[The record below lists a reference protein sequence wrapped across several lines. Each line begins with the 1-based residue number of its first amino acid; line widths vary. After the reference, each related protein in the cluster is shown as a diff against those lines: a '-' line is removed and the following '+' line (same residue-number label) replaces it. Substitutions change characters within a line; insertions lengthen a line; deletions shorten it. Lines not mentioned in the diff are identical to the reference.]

1 MIHLESEGSTQGY
14 LLVSVEVLRSILTD
28 SQVTPTKP
36 GRMTKPYSSHRFIAN
51 CFNAG
56 HVKMEVKI
64 MPPRVMT
71 QSAGRPAAVP
81 RGGRMGRRV
90 GRGGR
95 RGREPRRRN
104 VEPTGEPEGQEND
117 QGKMESVQDM
127 SGCKDNQK
135 GMSWEDFKT
144 LNMEEFCPSNEIQKL
159 ETKLWNHAM
168 VGVGHVAYT
177 DRFHELSRLVP
188 HLVSPE
194 NKRIERNGLIKKNHE
209 KRGNVGEPSEVRNV
223 RDDNKRSRTA
233 EIICHE
239 KVVRIPLLDRKVI
252 RVLGERP
259 KEKAR
264 YLMSEN
270 EQKQEEIVAVKDFP
284 EVFLDDLSGLP
295 PSREIKFRIELVP
308 EAPVLFVKKKD
319 DLRSRYHQLRVHK
332 DDIPKTAFKT
342 RYRHFEFTV
351 MPFVLTTT
359 PAEEHEMY
367 LRLVLELLK
376 KEKLYAK
383 FSKCE
388 FRILTD
394 WEEASDEYAG
404 LQKGLDEMIEHR
416 SDGAL
421 YYLDRIWFPLKGD
434 VRTLIMNEAHK
445 SKYSIHLGADKM
457 YYDLRDM
464 HWWLRMK
471 KDIAVYVSRYLTR
484 LKVKAEHQ
492 RPSDLLKQCKIP
504 ESKGE
509 RIAIDFVT
517 KLPRTSSGHD
527 TIWVIMGRL
536 TKSAHFLPMR
546 DDYKM
551 DRFARLYLNEIVARH
566 GMPIL
571 IISDR
576 DSRFTSRKCCP
587 SIIWVE
593 VGEGQLIGSKLVQET
608 TEKVSQIKDR
618 RKAARDRQKSYA
630 DKKRK
635 TLEFSVGDLYRLRLP
650 EELNGIHDTFNVS
663 NLKKCLPDPTQ
674 QVPLDEIQIDSSDEV
689 LKLKNFKKD
698 ASKSSQ
704 VIKLRKLGVRQRN
717 TSSNWKR
724 EKYYEPDLVAV
735 GVEVVEARKEEN
747 YGTEDL
753 GGMIKHLEPRADGTL
768 RLKNISWIPCFGNLG
783 TLIMHESQPR
793 YLIHPGSDKMYQD
806 LKKLYWWPNMKA
818 EIGTYVSK
826 CLTCAKVKAECQ
838 KPFGLLAQPVIPVWK
853 RENITM
859 DFVTKLPKTSTGQD
873 AIWVIVDRLTKF
885 AHFLPM
891 KETDSMKKLTRQY
904 LKEVVSRHDVTVL
917 IISDRDSKFTSHFMA
932 IAKQSSRYT
941 IGYEYGLSST
951 DGWSDYHTSIKATP
965 FEALYGQKY
974 QSPVC
979 WAEVRDAQL
988 TGLEIMH
995 ETT

>member
-1 MIHLESEGSTQGY
+1 MYLNLWSYKAVRNRYSNPMIHPESEGSTQGY
-14 LLVSVEVLRSILTD
+14 PLVSVEVLRSILTD

-36 GRMTKPYSSHRFIAN
+36 RRMTNPYSSHRFIAN

-56 HVKMEVKI
+56 HVKMEI

-71 QSAGRPAAVP
+71 QSTGRPAAAP
-81 RGGRMGRRV
+81 RGGRTGGRV
-90 GRGGR
+90 GRGDR
-95 RGREPRRRN
+95 RIQGM
-104 VEPTGEPEGQEND
+104 VAAMEPTTIQ
-117 QGKMESVQDM
+117 SVIPKA
-127 SGCKDNQK
+127 SV
-135 GMSWEDFKT
+135 
-144 LNMEEFCPSNEIQKL
+144 L
-159 ETKLWNHAM
+159 
-168 VGVGHVAYT
+168 T
-177 DRFHELSRLVP
+177 DEA
-188 HLVSPE
+188 
-194 NKRIERNGLIKKNHE
+194 IRNGSIKKNLE
-209 KRGNVGEPSEVRNV
+209 KRGNVGEPSKVRNV
-223 RDDNKRSRTA
+223 KDDNKRSRT
-233 EIICHE
+233 
-239 KVVRIPLLDRKVI
+239 VVRIPLLDRKVI

-319 DLRSRYHQLRVHK
+319 DLRSRYHQLRLHE
-332 DDIPKTAFKT
+332 DDIPKTTFRT

-351 MPFVLTTT
+351 MPFGLTTT
-359 PAEEHEMY
+359 PATREEHEMY

-383 FSKCE
+383 FSQCE
-388 FRILTD
+388 FRLREVQFFGHVINGNGTHVD
-394 WEEASDEYAG
+394 PSKTEAEEASDEYAG
-404 LQKGLDEMIEHR
+404 LQKGLDELIEHR

-471 KDIAVYVSRYLTR
+471 KDIDVYVSRYLTR

-492 RPSDLLKQCKIP
+492 KPSDLLKQCKIP

-509 RIAIDFVT
+509 RIAMDFVT

-527 TIWVIMGRL
+527 TIWVIMDRL

-546 DDYKM
+546 EDYKM
-551 DRFARLYLNEIVARH
+551 DRLARIYLNEIVARH
-566 GMPIL
+566 GMPIS

-576 DSRFTSRKCCP
+576 DSRFTSSVRCASFEALYGRKCCP
-587 SIIWVE
+587 LIIWVE
-593 VGEGQLIGSKLVQET
+593 VGEGQLIGSELVQET

-618 RKAARDRQKSYA
+618 LKAARDRQKSYA
-630 DKKRK
+630 DKRRT

-650 EELNGIHDTFNVS
+650 EELNGVYDTFNVS

-674 QVPLDEIQIDSSDEV
+674 QVPLDEIQIDS
-689 LKLKNFKKD
+689 
-698 ASKSSQ
+698 
-704 VIKLRKLGVRQRN
+704 
-717 TSSNWKR
+717 
-724 EKYYEPDLVAV
+724 
-735 GVEVVEARKEEN
+735 RKEEN

-753 GGMIKHLEPRADGTL
+753 GGMIKHLEPRADGIL
-768 RLKNISWIPCFGNLG
+768 RLKNISWIPCFGDLG
-783 TLIMHESQPR
+783 TLIMHESHKPR

-838 KPFGLLAQPVIPVWK
+838 KPYGLLAQPVIPVWK

-891 KETDSMKKLTRQY
+891 KETDSMKKCTRQY
-904 LKEVVSRHDVTVL
+904 LKEVVSRHDVPVL

-951 DGWSDYHTSIKATP
+951 DGWS
-965 FEALYGQKY
+965 E
-974 QSPVC
+974 
-979 WAEVRDAQL
+979 
-988 TGLEIMH
+988 
-995 ETT
+995 